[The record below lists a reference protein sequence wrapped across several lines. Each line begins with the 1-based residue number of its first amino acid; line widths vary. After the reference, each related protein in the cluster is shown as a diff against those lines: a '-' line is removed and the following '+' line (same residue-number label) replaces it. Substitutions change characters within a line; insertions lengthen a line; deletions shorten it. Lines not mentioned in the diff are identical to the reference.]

1 MTKPRPAKNFLDL
14 LLRSEDVL
22 AAFTLFF
29 QSFFHDDLNE
39 VAARI

>member
-1 MTKPRPAKNFLDL
+1 MTKPRPAKNFLGL
-14 LLRSEDVL
+14 LLRSDDML
-22 AAFTLFF
+22 ATFAVFF